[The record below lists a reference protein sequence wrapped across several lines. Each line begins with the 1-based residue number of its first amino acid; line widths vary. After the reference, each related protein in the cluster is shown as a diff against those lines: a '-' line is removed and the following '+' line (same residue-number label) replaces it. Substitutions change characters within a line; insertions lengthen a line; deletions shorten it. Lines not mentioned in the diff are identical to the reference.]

1 MMSFEEIELTV
12 KTFHKL
18 EMTVEAANFLLKTY
32 ELDHPNFDYFEL
44 TEAAKPTFI
53 LMVTIGVLGK
63 PQKIQIPKN
72 VFEFPLV
79 LILNLL
85 AHEML
90 HVKQK
95 APETL
100 IEDKNEREWQ
110 AYYEMLFHINFP
122 LVPEVSDFHK
132 KAFGIKGLE
141 YYKRMGENSEL
152 QLKYTEQKKKVE
164 ELIKNLK
171 HKH

>member
-12 KTFHKL
+12 TTFHEL
-18 EMTVEAANFLLKTY
+18 EMTIEAAEFLINTY
-32 ELDHPNFDYFEL
+32 ELAHPNLSHFEL
-44 TEAAKPTFI
+44 TATAKPEFI
-53 LMVTIGVLGK
+53 VMVTIGALGK

-100 IEDKNEREWQ
+100 VEDKNEREWQ
-110 AYYEMLFHINFP
+110 AYYEMLFHTHFP
-122 LVPEVSDFHK
+122 LVPEVSNFHK
-132 KAFGIKGLE
+132 RAFGNKGLD
-141 YYKRMGENSEL
+141 YYKRMGEGSEL
-152 QLKYTEQKKKVE
+152 QIKYKKQKEEVE
-164 ELIKNLK
+164 ALLHNLA
-171 HKH
+171 

>member
-1 MMSFEEIELTV
+1 MLSFEEIELTV
-12 KTFHKL
+12 KTFHEL
-18 EMTVEAANFLLKTY
+18 EMTVEAAKFLLKTY
-32 ELDHPNFDYFEL
+32 ELDHPNFDFFEL
-44 TEAAKPTFI
+44 TEPAKPTFI
-53 LMVTIGVLGK
+53 LMVTIGFLGK

-100 IEDKNEREWQ
+100 VEDKNEREWQ

-122 LVPEVSDFHK
+122 LVPNASNFHLK
-132 KAFGIKGLE
+132 HFASKGLE
-141 YYKRMGENSEL
+141 YYKRMGEGSDL
-152 QLKYTEQKKKVE
+152 QLKYAEQKREVE
-164 ELIKNLK
+164 ELIKNL
-171 HKH
+171 

>member
-1 MMSFEEIELTV
+1 MSFEEIEFTI
-12 KTFHKL
+12 KTFHEL
-18 EMTVEAANFLLKTY
+18 EMTVEAATFLIKTY
-32 ELDHPNFDYFEL
+32 ELEHPNFDYFEL
-44 TEAAKPTFI
+44 TEIAKPSFI
-53 LMVTIGVLGK
+53 LMVTIGPLGK

-100 IEDKNEREWQ
+100 VEDKNEREWQ
-110 AYYEMLFHINFP
+110 AYYEMLFHTNFP
-122 LVPEVSDFHK
+122 LIPNASDFHK
-132 KAFGIKGLE
+132 KAFATKGLE
-141 YYKRMGENSEL
+141 YYKRMGENSKL
-152 QLKYTEQKKKVE
+152 QLKYSVQKQEVE
-164 ELIKNLK
+164 NLINSLK
-171 HKH
+171 

>member
-1 MMSFEEIELTV
+1 MMSFDAIELTIR
-12 KTFHKL
+12 TFHKL
-18 EMTVEAANFLLKTY
+18 EMTIEAAEFLINTY
-32 ELDHPNFDYFEL
+32 DLAHPNLSYFEL
-44 TEAAKPTFI
+44 TETAKPEFI
-53 LMVTIGVLGK
+53 VMVTIGPLGK
-63 PQKIQIPKN
+63 PQKIQIPEN

-95 APETL
+95 APETI

-110 AYYEMLFHINFP
+110 AYYEMLFHTHFP

-132 KAFGIKGLE
+132 KAFGNKALE

-152 QLKYTEQKKKVE
+152 QIKYSLQKEKVE
-164 ELIKNLK
+164 TLLNSLK
-171 HKH
+171 

>member
-1 MMSFEEIELTV
+1 MTFDEIELTV

-18 EMTVEAANFLLKTY
+18 EMTVEAAKFLLKTY
-32 ELDHPNFDYFEL
+32 ELEHPNFDYFEL
-44 TEAAKPTFI
+44 TEEAKPTFI
-53 LMVTIGVLGK
+53 LMVTIGALGQ

-100 IEDKNEREWQ
+100 ITDKNEREWQ
-110 AYYEMLFHINFP
+110 AYYEMLFHTNFP

-132 KAFGIKGLE
+132 KAFGNKAFE
-141 YYKRMGENSEL
+141 YFKRMGEGSEL
-152 QLKYTEQKKKVE
+152 QLKYAEQKLRVDKLLKK
-164 ELIKNLK
+164 IA
-171 HKH
+171 